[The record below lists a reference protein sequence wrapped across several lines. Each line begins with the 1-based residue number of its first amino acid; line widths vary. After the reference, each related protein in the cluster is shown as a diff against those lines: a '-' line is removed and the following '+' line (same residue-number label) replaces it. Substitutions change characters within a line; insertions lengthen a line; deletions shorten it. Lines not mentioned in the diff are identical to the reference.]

1 MAEHEQQGP
10 IRDRNQIY
18 LAEKALLEMV
28 RTGDIN
34 YLDAFRESERLSPG
48 VPVSTREPLRQMKT
62 SVIVF
67 ATLVSR
73 AAMEGGLSPEIAYA
87 LGDDYINRAE
97 KSHDPKEIAR
107 LATDMYEDFIRR
119 VHELGIRPDYSL
131 TVRKCCD
138 YLELHFQENIS
149 LSELAKLTGYSE
161 YYLTEKFKKETG
173 ETVNAYI
180 RRKKIERAKILL
192 LTTALSVGEIAER
205 LSFCTPNYFIQCF
218 REDTGLTPARFR
230 KEQ

>member
-1 MAEHEQQGP
+1 
-10 IRDRNQIY
+10 
-18 LAEKALLEMV
+18 
-28 RTGDIN
+28 
-34 YLDAFRESERLSPG
+34 
-48 VPVSTREPLRQMKT
+48 MKI

-67 ATLVSR
+67 TTLVSR

-87 LGDDYINRAE
+87 LGDSYINRAE
-97 KSHDPKEIAR
+97 KSRDPKEIAK

-131 TVRKCCD
+131 AVRKCCD
-138 YLELHFQENIS
+138 YLELHFQETIS
-149 LSELAKLTGYSE
+149 LKELAGLTGYSE

-173 ETVNAYI
+173 ETINAYI

-192 LTTALSVGEIAER
+192 LTTDLTVSEIAEK